1 MGRCGYAVVRATGV
15 VVKTVAVKFFC
26 CHRPARL
33 GGVARRADRRALVL
47 HGPVRGGADRPR
59 PGPSRRY
66 ATGSVHIV
74 DLPDPAAARAFAFDE
89 PGYQAGRHDP
99 WPAAPAVFPAPRR
112 RSAGGGGL
120 T

>member
-1 MGRCGYAVVRATGV
+1 MGME
-15 VVKTVAVKFFC
+15 FFC
-26 CHRPARL
+26 YHR
-33 GGVARRADRRALVL
+33 
-47 HGPVRGGADRPR
+47 DRPGSGSLR
-59 PGPSRRY
+59 DELLEQHWAYMDRY
-66 ATGSVHIV
+66 AKTMIARGPTFADDGDTLTGSVHVV

-89 PGYQAGRHDP
+89 PNYQAGRHDP